1 MRVRVAGP
9 VMEIAQGLLELI
21 APTRCAGCELPG
33 VLVCDACR
41 DALPRIHQPAACRR
55 CGAPDGSEAC
65 AECDGVALAF
75 SRAACAALLGLPLS
89 RIVTVYKDGGERR
102 LAGPLA
108 EIALPAVERSIGDE
122 AAVDVSRLLS
132 GAPPAAWTLV
142 PVPASRRAVARR
154 GFDHVERL
162 ARELAAASGMHLS
175 PVLEREGGRD
185 QRGLGREQRRANV
198 ADVFRVLETEGA
210 PRRALLVDDVI
221 TTGATLDSA
230 ARALLDAGSEEVR
243 AVALARAVGVC
254 PGPTAPATLGD
265 ASTRLWLRTRERPS
279 PG

>member
-1 MRVRVAGP
+1 MD
-9 VMEIAQGLLELI
+9 IAQGLLELI

-33 VLVCDACR
+33 VLVCDECR
-41 DALPRIHQPAACRR
+41 DGLPRIHQPAACRR
-55 CGAPDGSEAC
+55 CGAPDGIEAC

-75 SRAACAALLGLPLS
+75 SRAACAALLALPLS
-89 RIVTVYKDGGERR
+89 RVVTVYKDGGERR

-108 EIALPAVERSIGDE
+108 EIALPALEHSIGDD
-122 AAVDVSRLLS
+122 AAVDVARLGP
-132 GAPPAAWTLV
+132 GAPPIEWTLV

-162 ARELAAASGMHLS
+162 ARELATASGMHLTR
-175 PVLEREGGRD
+175 VLERRGGRD
-185 QRGLGREQRRANV
+185 QRGLGREQRRTNV
-198 ADVFRVLETEGA
+198 AGVFRALEAEDV

-230 ARALLDAGSEEVR
+230 ARTLLVAGSEEVR
-243 AVALARAVGVC
+243 VIALARALGVC

>member
-1 MRVRVAGP
+1 V
-9 VMEIAQGLLELI
+9 
-21 APTRCAGCELPG
+21 
-33 VLVCDACR
+33 
-41 DALPRIHQPAACRR
+41 
-55 CGAPDGSEAC
+55 C
-65 AECDGVALAF
+65 AECDGVAFAF
-75 SRAACAALLGLPLS
+75 SRAACAALLALPLS

-108 EIALPAVERSIGDE
+108 ELALPAVVRAIDDASVD
-122 AAVDVSRLLS
+122 AATQAS
-132 GAPPAAWTLV
+132 GAPSGDWTLV

-162 ARELAAASGMHLS
+162 ARELAVTSGMHLA
-175 PVLEREGGRD
+175 PALERRGGRD

-198 ADVFRVLETEGA
+198 ADVFRVPKTDDA
-210 PRRALLVDDVI
+210 PLRALLVDDVI

-230 ARALLDAGSEEVR
+230 ARTLLDAGSEEVR

-279 PG
+279 PR